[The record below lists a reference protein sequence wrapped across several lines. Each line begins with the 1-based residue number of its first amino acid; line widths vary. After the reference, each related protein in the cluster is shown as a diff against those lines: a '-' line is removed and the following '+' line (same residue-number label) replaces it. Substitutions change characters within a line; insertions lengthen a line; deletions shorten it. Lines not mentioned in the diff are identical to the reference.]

1 MLLEMIWKLMCF
13 FFHFLDLFSTSLY
26 FAMCNEW
33 GVKPSSVSSQTFEK
47 NVRNKMNA
55 VKIKVQFRVQFI
67 LIIPKIF
74 YRKSLANYTL

>member
-1 MLLEMIWKLMCF
+1 MF
-13 FFHFLDLFSTSLY
+13 
-26 FAMCNEW
+26 NEW
-33 GVKPSSVSSQTFEK
+33 GVKPSSVSTSQTFEK

>member
-1 MLLEMIWKLMCF
+1 MFI
-13 FFHFLDLFSTSLY
+13 
-26 FAMCNEW
+26 EW
-33 GVKPSSVSSQTFEK
+33 GVKPSSVSTSQTFEK

>member
-1 MLLEMIWKLMCF
+1 
-13 FFHFLDLFSTSLY
+13 
-26 FAMCNEW
+26 MCNEW